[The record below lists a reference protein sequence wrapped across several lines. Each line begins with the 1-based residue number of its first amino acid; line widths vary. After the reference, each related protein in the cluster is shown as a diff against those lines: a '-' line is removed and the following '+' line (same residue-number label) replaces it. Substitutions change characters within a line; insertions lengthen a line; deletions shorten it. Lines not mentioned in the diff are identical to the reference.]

1 MRHFK
6 IQHFKYM
13 RKKMQINKL
22 TIPRIEYILLDCGVN
37 NSQMTDVSCMHIMKE
52 WIEKPD
58 AKCSRKIKFNLYK
71 YIYNYSKMKIRN
83 VKTAEFFL
91 FDVNSATETNSAQ
104 GL

>member
-1 MRHFK
+1 MKQLERLERKREKQEWMRHFK
-6 IQHFKYM
+6 IQHFKYI

-37 NSQMTDVSCMHIMKE
+37 NSQMTDVSCMKK

-71 YIYNYSKMKIRN
+71 LIYIYI
-83 VKTAEFFL
+83 
-91 FDVNSATETNSAQ
+91 
-104 GL
+104 